1 MFERNTYFMAVVALL
16 STIFISIFVLIF
28 SADHTEKA
36 PVTYGPLFSVVLT

>member
-28 SADHTEKA
+28 SANHTEKT
-36 PVTYGPLFSVVLT
+36 PVTYGPLF